1 MSKETTP
8 TQVNEENLAFI
19 EKELEQTPK
28 PLALHELNQRLA
40 FHKTASQRVQ
50 DVLKYDPNCKYEV
63 GDQIYKDYDESLTVS
78 SKTVEHFTGAVVL
91 KVVNKVYYKSYQ
103 CEMLEV
109 DYTGGGVFRKY
120 IDYMKKTRTQVL
132 LPSNCDGQGLAP
144 ETLGRAEDPRLCEL
158 PMTDK
163 DMKALEKN
171 LRAAL
176 AKSDGFFNWLDF
188 WQLARN
194 QVAVPEEKIK
204 AMEQELQESRLSRLT
219 EDLVT
224 RHFGLEPS
232 HDLFDITCVSLN
244 VALDKKH
251 KKEFVFV
258 SPIGW
263 GKWHL
268 KSILNSYLQGL
279 PLSAPPVKLPEGEG
293 AEKPQLST
301 FHEFPLKIYLTW
313 REVLSGGVRVPR
325 TLNKD
330 LAHAREYTFVDAE
343 EGKSY
348 TVYYYPTSCFFLGLK
363 DYYQANNIPQGTSL
377 TLEKKG
383 PYQFNFWL
391 KKSKKKIAVPQL
403 SYDKDQDRFADT
415 GSEAFTYALPNKI
428 IFLEKETLA
437 QLLPLNDEREGK
449 DLHELLLIAFKT
461 FGLESEDRSLHFL
474 RAYHLVDVIGQTTQE
489 DVETTLLNSSEF
501 AAVEK
506 KKGIFSYREP
516 MKVVEEAELEIPVEA
531 PEAHPAEEAV
541 LEPAAAEEA
550 APEEIIEEVVEPG
563 PPPAPLPVVPKV
575 PEKPRVEAPAAKG
588 KPAKKKRGKGEGE
601 RGPKPR
607 KSERRVIE
615 ERIELAESEQE
626 ALAAVKV
633 KETAE
638 GEEAGPREKKEEI
651 KPAAAQGAAF
661 GLFADK
667 LKSALQKKRK
677 EDATK
682 EEPAAKED
690 ASKPGSDDKS

>member
-1 MSKETTP
+1 MSKENNP
-8 TQVNEENLAFI
+8 TQVTEENLAFI
-19 EKELEQTPK
+19 EHELEQTPK
-28 PLALHELNQRLA
+28 PLALHEINEKLA

-50 DVLKYDPNCKYEV
+50 DVLKYDSNCKYEV
-63 GDQIYKDYDESLTVS
+63 GDQVYKDYDESLTVS
-78 SKTVEHFTGAVVL
+78 SKTVEHFKGAVVL

-120 IDYMKKTRTQVL
+120 VDYMKKTRTQVL
-132 LPSNCDGQGLAP
+132 LPSDCAGEGRAP

-171 LRAAL
+171 LRAAM
-176 AKSDGFFNWLDF
+176 AKSDKFFNWLDY
-188 WQLARN
+188 WQLAKN
-194 QVAVPEEKIK
+194 QAAVPEEKIK
-204 AMEQELQESRLSRLT
+204 AIEQEIAEAGQSRLT
-219 EDLVT
+219 EELVT

-232 HDLFDITCVSLN
+232 HDLFDITCISLN
-244 VALDKKH
+244 CALDKKH
-251 KKEFVFV
+251 KKDFVFV

-279 PLSAPPVKLPEGEG
+279 PLSAPPVKLPEAEG

-325 TLNKD
+325 TLNKE
-330 LAHAREYTFVDAE
+330 LAHAREYTFTDAE

-348 TVYYYPTSCFFLGLK
+348 TVYYYPTNCFFLGLK
-363 DYYQANNIPQGTSL
+363 DYYQAYNIPQGTSL
-377 TLEKKG
+377 TLEKKA

-403 SYDKDQDRFADT
+403 AYDAEQDRFADT
-415 GSEAFTYALPNKI
+415 GTEVFTYALPNKI
-428 IFLEKETLA
+428 IFLEKDTLR
-437 QLLPLNDEREGK
+437 QLLSLYEEREGK
-449 DLHELLLIAFKT
+449 DLHDLLLIAFKT

-474 RAYHLVDVIGQTTQE
+474 RAYHLVDVIRQTTQE
-489 DVETTLLNSSEF
+489 DVEMTLINSTEF
-501 AAVEK
+501 TAVEK
-506 KKGIFSYREP
+506 KKGIFSYQEP
-516 MKVVEEAELEIPVEA
+516 MKVVAEAALELPAEEPGAPPVET
-531 PEAHPAEEAV
+531 PAEEAV
-541 LEPAAAEEA
+541 PVEVA
-550 APEEIIEEVVEPG
+550 EEIIEPVPVPV
-563 PPPAPLPVVPKV
+563 PTPAPLPPQA
-575 PEKPRVEAPAAKG
+575 PEKPRAEAPSPKG

-651 KPAAAQGAAF
+651 KPAAAKEAAF
-661 GLFADK
+661 GFFADK
-667 LKSALQKKRK
+667 LKSALQKKKK
-677 EDATK
+677 EDVPK
-682 EEPAAKED
+682 EE
-690 ASKPGSDDKS
+690 SGDKT